1 MGRFEQLEHLRVS
14 REESC
19 SGSQRLRQA
28 VVAGDR
34 AVVTGGSAL
43 R

>member
-1 MGRFEQLEHLRVS
+1 MGRFEELEHLRVS
-14 REESC
+14 HEESC

-28 VVAGDR
+28 VVTGD
-34 AVVTGGSAL
+34 SAL